1 VRIEITDGMGHTD
14 RHEFQIEVIN
24 TPPEIINQ
32 NRLFATEGQQYYV
45 DYNSTDDSQGDIS
58 WSVIPDNSW
67 FSIDKDTGIL
77 SGTPNYDDDGKINI
91 TVTVVDG
98 NGGIEST
105 SFILTVI
112 NVNQPPRIT
121 TTDITRGRQGERY
134 QANFEA
140 IDPDEELDLYW
151 ELYTDAN
158 FLSMNNNTGV
168 LTGTPGIWDVG
179 TWLINITVMDS
190 EGSKSSHEYELLIE
204 NVNDKPIWED
214 VPVDTE
220 ILHGT
225 DYYFD
230 ASAFDPDIG
239 DEIEYSVWTTPES
252 DLKVNMRSGEIE
264 WTADYT
270 IFDNDKNEL
279 EVNLKATDNN
289 AMFSTYVFNILV
301 NPTESPRSSLT
312 GPGKDVK
319 TSSQMTELT
328 WRAIDPEGEPIT
340 YWVYLSENRQ
350 FVEMQSDE
358 ALYIDN
364 YMNTTLTLE
373 DLEQGKTYYWTVKP
387 FDQCTFGTCTDNI
400 FSFRINNVPSLG
412 TIPLQRVNAG
422 NNFNFKITGTD
433 KDTEDSSNL
442 IYKIVNGP
450 RGLEISKTEGTIQ
463 WKPGND
469 QVGIHTVVVSVSDGL
484 EESKASFEIEVKES
498 EEDGSLFIYFG
509 MAGLAVLFIIIIIL
523 QIMILVRRKPTTD
536 NVVDKE
542 KIRKDIR
549 DTIKE
554 TADDLEKVDVE
565 SGEQTSETSENLPP
579 EEGQIMNNEENL
591 K

>member
-1 VRIEITDGMGHTD
+1 
-14 RHEFQIEVIN
+14 
-24 TPPEIINQ
+24 
-32 NRLFATEGQQYYV
+32 
-45 DYNSTDDSQGDIS
+45 
-58 WSVIPDNSW
+58 
-67 FSIDKDTGIL
+67 
-77 SGTPNYDDDGKINI
+77 
-91 TVTVVDG
+91 
-98 NGGIEST
+98 
-105 SFILTVI
+105 
-112 NVNQPPRIT
+112 
-121 TTDITRGRQGERY
+121 
-134 QANFEA
+134 
-140 IDPDEELDLYW
+140 
-151 ELYTDAN
+151 
-158 FLSMNNNTGV
+158 
-168 LTGTPGIWDVG
+168 
-179 TWLINITVMDS
+179 
-190 EGSKSSHEYELLIE
+190 
-204 NVNDKPIWED
+204 
-214 VPVDTE
+214 
-220 ILHGT
+220 
-225 DYYFD
+225 
-230 ASAFDPDIG
+230 
-239 DEIEYSVWTTPES
+239 
-252 DLKVNMRSGEIE
+252 MRSGEIE

-579 EEGQIMNNEENL
+579 EEIY
-591 K
+591 